1 VLQVLATWDEL
12 ERFEEE
18 WERALLK
25 LSDAAREAVRAATV
39 EAPREAINTKRFRDQ
54 TGLLTSRIK
63 GFVEISVPGGAI
75 GEIGAYTEYASYVD
89 GGTKPHEIHAGGG
102 AQGALLTFKGSNGQW
117 VSVHAV
123 PHPGTKPTGFGG
135 VLYNTAEAV
144 MIREV
149 DIGIDQLKRFLE
161 G

>member
-1 VLQVLATWDEL
+1 MLQVLATWDEIDRL
-12 ERFEEE
+12 EED

-39 EAPREAINTKRFRDQ
+39 EGPREAVNTHRYKDQ
-54 TGLLTSRIK
+54 TGLLTSMTK

-89 GGTKPHEIHAGGG
+89 GGTEPHEIHGNP
-102 AQGALLTFKGSNGQW
+102 LLTFRTAGGQW
-117 VSVHAV
+117 VSCRVV
-123 PHPGTKPTGFGG
+123 NHPGTKPDGFAGRMY
-135 VLYNTAEAV
+135 LKAESV

-149 DIGIDQLKRFLE
+149 EIGIDQLQRFLE